1 MRKLLPNYNQE
12 IFLNQETNYVSTF
25 PDQEAVTHLG
35 NKIRKN
41 MIDANLLHR
50 EMVCFQSE

>member
-25 PDQEAVTHLG
+25 PDQEAVAHLG